1 MSYSADLDMSIPHI
15 GTQEMIRSLNLTLD
29 ESWRAWFVDSQVAG
43 LVSGLLPTSILCSL
57 C

>member
-1 MSYSADLDMSIPHI
+1 MSYSADLDMTIPHI

-29 ESWRAWFVDSQVAG
+29 DSWRAWFVDAQVAG
-43 LVSGLLPTSILCSL
+43 LVSGLLRTSILCSL

>member
-1 MSYSADLDMSIPHI
+1 MSYSADLDMTIPHI

>member
-29 ESWRAWFVDSQVAG
+29 DSWRAWFVDAQVAG

>member
-1 MSYSADLDMSIPHI
+1 MSYSADLDMTIPHI
-15 GTQEMIRSLNLTLD
+15 GTQEMIRSLNLTLN